1 MEQSRREFVKQAAS
15 IGAPVIIQS
24 VLSSMVNMLN
34 VFMIG
39 QLGEVAITSAAMGNQ
54 WFQLFMLLIN
64 GITAAGSIFIAQY
77 WGRKDTRSIHQYMG
91 ILLYSTLALAI
102 IFMSV
107 SLIMPKT
114 IIGFY
119 SRDAAVIKEG
129 SAYIQIISVTYIMC
143 ALNGTLVASLRS
155 VGRTKLPMIATA
167 FSLLISFIMNYSLIL
182 GKFGFPQLGVQGAAI
197 AIVIARVVEISITA
211 GYTFIKKPP
220 ILGKLKNYLII
231 ESKVIRKY
239 ITYGSFVILGEVAYA
254 IGNNLYNVAYKYT
267 GTESQAALQI
277 VSTFQSLS
285 LVFCGG
291 LGTAAAVMLGTL
303 LGRNQFE
310 EAKKC
315 CKRLLILSVIIS
327 VAVSFILILF
337 SSKLQGLFHISLT
350 AQGYISIMIRILACA
365 IPLRMLVFLIIVGIL
380 RSGGD
385 SVYCFFA
392 NLIGVWCIGI
402 PLVFMAVMYF
412 KWPIYIVYIM
422 ATAEELGKFLIC
434 FPRVIKYKWIQNLT

>member
-1 MEQSRREFVKQAAS
+1 
-15 IGAPVIIQS
+15 
-24 VLSSMVNMLN
+24 
-34 VFMIG
+34 
-39 QLGEVAITSAAMGNQ
+39 
-54 WFQLFMLLIN
+54 
-64 GITAAGSIFIAQY
+64 
-77 WGRKDTRSIHQYMG
+77 MG
-91 ILLYSTLALAI
+91 ILLYSTLTLAF

-119 SRDAAVIKEG
+119 SRDIAVIKEG

-167 FSLLISFIMNYSLIL
+167 VSLLISFIMNYSLIL

-197 AIVIARVVEISITA
+197 AIVIARVVEFSITA

-220 ILGKLKNYLII
+220 VLGNIKNYLII

-277 VSTFQSLS
+277 ISTFQSLS

-303 LGRNQFE
+303 LGRNQFA

-315 CKRLLILSVIIS
+315 CKRL
-327 VAVSFILILF
+327 
-337 SSKLQGLFHISLT
+337 
-350 AQGYISIMIRILACA
+350 
-365 IPLRMLVFLIIVGIL
+365 
-380 RSGGD
+380 
-385 SVYCFFA
+385 
-392 NLIGVWCIGI
+392 
-402 PLVFMAVMYF
+402 
-412 KWPIYIVYIM
+412 
-422 ATAEELGKFLIC
+422 
-434 FPRVIKYKWIQNLT
+434 